1 MIVAMSSSVTR
12 VVDPLD
18 LQDASRERLLA
29 EIGLLQH
36 RYSLTDPGRLESRIR
51 ELEAQLGSSE
61 NLRVAEHDAQV
72 AEHAE
77 HNIRFSKH
85 DAQVAELQNE
95 IDDLKMSLLHARDYA
110 RGCAAELGEAR
121 TFTEHDAQV
130 AKHDAQVTELKNE
143 IDDLKMRLLHVRDY
157 ARGCAAELGE
167 ARTFFE
173 IHIADADRKIRQA
186 RKKNQ
191 QIYATRT
198 WKMGR
203 LVMLPIRIVRRII
216 KVG

>member
-36 RYSLTDPGRLESRIR
+36 RYSLTDPGRLEARIR
-51 ELEAQLGSSE
+51 ELESQLESQLESAE
-61 NLRVAEHDAQV
+61 DLRVAEHDAQV
-72 AEHAE
+72 AEH
-77 HNIRFSKH
+77 
-85 DAQVAELQNE
+85 
-95 IDDLKMSLLHARDYA
+95 
-110 RGCAAELGEAR
+110 
-121 TFTEHDAQV
+121 DAQV
-130 AKHDAQVTELKNE
+130 AKHDAQVAKHDTQVIQLKKEL
-143 IDDLKMRLLHVRDY
+143 DDLKMSLLHTRDY

-173 IHIADADRKIRQA
+173 IHIADADRKVRQA

-203 LVMLPIRIVRRII
+203 LVMLPIRIVRRIF
-216 KVG
+216 KAG

>member
-1 MIVAMSSSVTR
+1 MIVAMSSSITR

-18 LQDASRERLLA
+18 LQDAPRERLLA

-51 ELEAQLGSSE
+51 ELEAQLESAE
-61 NLRVAEHDAQV
+61 DLRVAQ
-72 AEHAE
+72 
-77 HNIRFSKH
+77 
-85 DAQVAELQNE
+85 
-95 IDDLKMSLLHARDYA
+95 
-110 RGCAAELGEAR
+110 
-121 TFTEHDAQV
+121 HDAQV
-130 AKHDAQVTELKNE
+130 AKHDAQVAKHDAQVAKHDTQVIQLKKELDELK
-143 IDDLKMRLLHVRDY
+143 MSLLHTRDY

-203 LVMLPIRIVRRII
+203 LVMLPIRIVRRIF
-216 KVG
+216 KAG

>member
-51 ELEAQLGSSE
+51 ELESQLESSE
-61 NLRVAEHDAQV
+61 NLQV
-72 AEHAE
+72 AEHNAQETE
-77 HNIRFSKH
+77 HAAQVARY
-85 DAQVAELQNE
+85 DAQVTQNDTQVTELQNE
-95 IDDLKMSLLHARDYA
+95 INELKMS
-110 RGCAAELGEAR
+110 
-121 TFTEHDAQV
+121 
-130 AKHDAQVTELKNE
+130 
-143 IDDLKMRLLHVRDY
+143 LLHVRDY

-173 IHIADADRKIRQA
+173 IHIADADRKVRQA
-186 RKKNQ
+186 RRKNQ

>member
-1 MIVAMSSSVTR
+1 MSSSVTR

-51 ELEAQLGSSE
+51 ELESQLESSE
-61 NLRVAEHDAQV
+61 NLQV
-72 AEHAE
+72 AEHNAQETE
-77 HNIRFSKH
+77 HAAQVIRY
-85 DAQVAELQNE
+85 DAQVTQNDTQVTELQNE
-95 IDDLKMSLLHARDYA
+95 IDELKMS
-110 RGCAAELGEAR
+110 
-121 TFTEHDAQV
+121 
-130 AKHDAQVTELKNE
+130 
-143 IDDLKMRLLHVRDY
+143 LLHVRDY

-173 IHIADADRKIRQA
+173 IHIADADRKVRQA

-191 QIYATRT
+191 DIYATRT

>member
-1 MIVAMSSSVTR
+1 MIVSMSSSVTR

-51 ELEAQLGSSE
+51 ELESQLESQLESAE
-61 NLRVAEHDAQV
+61 HLRVAQHDAQV
-72 AEHAE
+72 
-77 HNIRFSKH
+77 SKH
-85 DAQVAELQNE
+85 DAQVTQNDTQVTELQNE
-95 IDDLKMSLLHARDYA
+95 INELKMS
-110 RGCAAELGEAR
+110 
-121 TFTEHDAQV
+121 
-130 AKHDAQVTELKNE
+130 
-143 IDDLKMRLLHVRDY
+143 LLHVRDY

-173 IHIADADRKIRQA
+173 IHIADADRKVRQA
-186 RKKNQ
+186 RRKNQ